1 MEVNAVWLELFL
13 LDNAVMNAL
22 MLRAAAAMCSA
33 KVPFWRMFCFSL
45 GGAVYA
51 AFAFSYPFL
60 GTLTMKLVTGLLMA
74 LCIPVRTVRAYL
86 HHALSVFFAAFL
98 SGGLCICLALVL
110 GGSMKNGVLLASFP
124 LRAALLGALGV
135 SFLPRALRYVLA
147 RNAKNAVLVRLRL
160 CYKGKEYLL
169 DGIVDTGNL
178 LTEPISALPV
188 IVFYTRDFIG
198 AGAGVPVL
206 VRGAAGGNTILY
218 AFKPDAL
225 YDCSTGT
232 RLNALA
238 ALAPAPLK
246 GASALVPPAALSAAH
261 TE

>member
-1 MEVNAVWLELFL
+1 MWLELFL
-13 LDNAVMNAL
+13 LDNTVMNVL
-22 MLRAAAAMCSA
+22 MLRAAAAMCSV
-33 KVPFWRMFCFSL
+33 KVPFWRMFFFSL

-60 GTLTMKLVTGLLMA
+60 GTLPMKLVTGLLMA

-86 HHALSVFFAAFL
+86 HHALSIFFAAFL

-110 GGSMKNGVLLASFP
+110 GGSMKNGVLMASVP
-124 LRAALLGALGV
+124 LRAALVGALGA

-147 RNAKNAVLVRLRL
+147 RNAKSAAKVRLRL
-160 CYKGKEYLL
+160 CHKGKEYLL
-169 DGIVDTGNL
+169 DGIVDTGNF

-188 IVFYTRDFIG
+188 VVFYARDFTG
-198 AGAGVPVL
+198 GGGVPVL

-225 YDCSTGT
+225 YDCSTGA
-232 RLNALA
+232 RLHALA
-238 ALAPAPLK
+238 ALAPTPMK
-246 GASALVPPAALSAAH
+246 GASALVPPAALSVAY

>member
-22 MLRAAAAMCSA
+22 MLRAAAAMCSV
-33 KVPFWRMFCFSL
+33 KVSFWRIFCFSL
-45 GGAVYA
+45 GGAIYA

-60 GTLTMKLVTGLLMA
+60 GTLPMKLVTGLIMA

-86 HHALSVFFAAFL
+86 HHALSIFFAAFL

-110 GGSMKNGVLLASFP
+110 GGSMKNGVLMASFP
-124 LRAALLGALGV
+124 LRAALMGALGV

-147 RNAKNAVLVRLRL
+147 RNAKNAASVRLKL
-160 CYKGKEYLL
+160 CHKGKEYLL
-169 DGIVDTGNL
+169 DGIVDTGNF
-178 LTEPISALPV
+178 LTEPISELPV
-188 IVFYTRDFIG
+188 VVFYVRDFIG
-198 AGAGVPVL
+198 SGIGVPVL
-206 VRGAAGGNTILY
+206 VRGASGGNTILY

-225 YDCSTGT
+225 YDCSTGA
-232 RLNALA
+232 RLHALA
-238 ALAPAPLK
+238 ALAPAPMK
-246 GASALVPPAALSAAH
+246 SASALVPPAALSAVH